1 MVEGGGAAL
10 NSKKVAKGEIM
21 RNIIGVCLSFFLA
34 FVFCSVSVAAGLK
47 SDIIGK
53 WVKDG
58 TGDYYEFFKDGT
70 ILAVEGPNAAGDYY
84 EVLDKNRMT
93 MDLGPLGRKEFEVFI
108 DKEGGLNLK
117 GPAGEVSRYLS
128 EKEIETLIKKNFTV
142 SDLTVLDK
150 TTKLMWSRDA
160 NMSAKKMN
168 LADAF
173 QFVKLLNEK
182 KYAGYSDWRL
192 PENAELK
199 TLADFARGKGVRER
213 LDDFYHKTG
222 FNNLQGDDFWSSSV
236 YAEDPAFGWVVNI
249 RGSACEV
256 NKTFNAYVW
265 PVRSVK

>member
-1 MVEGGGAAL
+1 M
-10 NSKKVAKGEIM
+10 NSKKGAKGEIM
-21 RNIIGVCLSFFLA
+21 RKIIGVSLSFFLV
-34 FVFCSVSVAAGLK
+34 FVFCSVSEAAGLK

-70 ILAVEGPNAAGDYY
+70 ILAAEGADVAGDNY
-84 EVLDKNRMT
+84 EVLDKNRIK

-128 EKEIETLIKKNFTV
+128 EKEIEALIKKNFTF

-160 NMSAKKMN
+160 NISANKMN
-168 LADAF
+168 LDDAF
-173 QFVKLLNEK
+173 QFVKQLNEK
-182 KYAGYSDWRL
+182 KYAGYSDWRV
-192 PENAELK
+192 PENVDFK
-199 TLADFARGKGVRER
+199 TLVDFAWGKGFRER
-213 LDDFYHKTG
+213 LNDFYHKRG
-222 FNNLQGDDFWSSSV
+222 FNNLQGDDYWSSSV
-236 YAEDPAFGWVVNI
+236 YAEDPAFGWVVAMI

-256 NKTFNAYVW
+256 KKSYNAHVW
-265 PVRSVK
+265 LVRSVK